1 MMYSIAKKR
10 LKKRFRNFF
19 LLLFGLLFLSGCS
32 LTPLSTPTSF
42 ELSQKI
48 ERLTHMLED
57 LDVTVEKKE
66 AHDLAKSAVFLSRK
80 LVKKY
85 KLVSPPLWHNTLIN
99 IGVKKRGLCYDWA
112 EDLLAF
118 LNKKQYRT
126 LKLHYVGAN
135 IDGYFEHNA
144 LAVSAKGKGIENSIL
159 LDAWR
164 DSGNLF
170 FIRLKEDKK
179 YKWISR
185 EDVYRL
191 VFPHLKRWSRD

>member
-1 MMYSIAKKR
+1 MYYIVKKR
-10 LKKRFRNFF
+10 LKNRFISFF
-19 LLLFGLLFLSGCS
+19 LLPLGILFLSGCS

-48 ERLTHMLED
+48 ERLTHMLEE
-57 LDVTVEKKE
+57 LDITIEQKE
-66 AHDLAKSAVFLSRK
+66 AQNLAQSAIFLSRK

-85 KLVSPPLWHNTLIN
+85 ELVSPPLWHNTLIN
-99 IGVKKRGLCYDWA
+99 MGIKKRGLCYDWA

-118 LNKKQYRT
+118 LNKKQYRS
-126 LKLHYVGAN
+126 LKLHYVGAD

-144 LAVSAKGKGIENSIL
+144 LAVSAKGKGIEDSII

-179 YKWISR
+179 YKWRSR